1 MNKTYPKRRPRG
13 RPKKRKSRER
23 LQKHKEMSER
33 DDEEEEIKT
42 EADAVETQTEED
54 TAIVRTEEEVVKE
67 VCSQVENNAVDT
79 QTEEV
84 PPVIDEET
92 NTEIPHNEDES
103 TTKENDDSSFPK
115 EKITA
120 VTQTENCAATTQTDD
135 DINSFSAHLES
146 NGVLN
151 LKITRKE
158 IKEEVKEEEEDEEEE
173 EEDIEEPQPRASTLP
188 FESSA
193 STSTSPPE
201 AVVAQ
206 LNQLQESV
214 VSHILQYQAGVLAQ
228 FQQLQ
233 QQMLSEISSSNQ
245 PQVTVTPIVKREPN
259 GRKRRSSSKFE
270 SSVSEE
276 DNSKNG
282 EVQSKR
288 KRTAFS
294 EKQYEILETTF
305 QHNNFPE
312 PIDQHCIAL
321 RIKTPY
327 RSIKMWF
334 QNRRASIRKRMM
346 PKEKGTEEDTSEKKP
361 AKNNCDPDTR
371 WYCSVCPSTFISK
384 KFLDAHTEAHK
395 KETLRCA
402 NCSMSFTHK
411 VLLDTHRISKCTSI
425 SGVDLSHLED
435 ERKEL
440 NQSHD
445 KINFIK
451 ALSNDPKSSESTC
464 VSSAML
470 PLLLQK
476 LQKHPKKES
485 EISSPPPL
493 IDPNSLNQVSLP
505 KVENPVI
512 LQQQRLMQQLLLAQ
526 LQQAAQ
532 LKAKQESEDQDTAK
546 ETENA
551 NGSLTL
557 GGLTIFPV
565 KSSKPTIEIKEEPK
579 SVEELSDLQ
588 PSTLH
593 DQIANILENQG
604 IKSSLKCEED
614 EDSKCGSRES
624 MKEQIQAILRHQE
637 EQRKKSLKT
646 VTQGTGIQAEEAVD
660 LESLRRHRRRTTV
673 FNEVQL
679 RTLYMHFTHCN
690 FPDPAMFKIIGHLVK
705 LDPQVIKIWF
715 QNERSRQRKRA
726 MHIVD
731 EVSAKHK
738 PYKCKDCGMSF
749 AMMTFLVKHSM
760 RHIGETDQDANVR
773 TCPLCLQKWNKEVFS
788 SHLKSRHNV
797 NLSLVE
803 ERCPGSLKCYLCSES
818 FPDQENLMIHKHK
831 HLKDEYGDPPQ
842 CSKCKTTFVNAICL
856 EAHMETHETGEWNHK
871 CNLCDALFHDKVL
884 LTSHEMGHGVPL
896 APVSTIDRSRSQLQH
911 SNIRAINAIARK
923 TVASAIESLN
933 SSTESIEEQ
942 SSDNEVAKSEKS
954 ILSIKSSMLSKN
966 LSPEHSIPT
975 GTTSKTASTNTPTVS
990 TVVATMTSPTVSTA
1004 PISNVITP
1012 PTGPVSYVKLI
1023 PVQLIPTNPVPSS
1036 QSGTPPAGV
1045 ITGPTTAF
1053 LSVPVNFFGTGD
1065 ASSNPVFSQIF
1076 DPSSSASKVSPD
1088 EKSNK
1093 KKSLPNLIPI
1103 SDVGVSFIKKE
1114 VVEPNEEKTPVS
1126 DTKLENEG
1134 SKSIQAM
1141 DCVVKEKKEYVPDS
1155 ASSVSEGEINED
1167 NDEAHEN
1174 TADATVSSHENKPL
1188 NDSQDTGK
1196 IVSAEVPPKT
1206 LMEDGNCES
1215 EDKSV
1220 LEGRTSSEIQSAQ
1233 QLTSKKRYVPILP
1246 LLPLQLA
1253 TKEPRVNSRNLTPE
1267 TPVPQRPKSSRNV
1280 PNKRLWEAYKVDR
1293 YKRRRTPTYFSG
1305 SQREILEAHFD
1316 HDNFP
1321 DPGEQ
1326 LAIADQLGVSYPVV
1340 KTWFQNT
1347 RKNFRKQLKFEK
1359 LIPAGGPFHCQKC
1372 NVAFISEVSLHEHSE
1387 VHNVVTGI
1395 KCQEC
1400 DMSFSH
1406 QSVLKTHHA
1415 VTHKNAKLGEAIR
1428 RKKYGVD
1435 ILERF
1440 SSSQGRFDGENEE
1453 VSDSDS
1459 PEEESEDG
1467 VTNGLMEI
1475 GSVKVERS
1483 MDDSLDG
1490 EDYHPIMAVEC
1501 ILDNSE
1507 GEDGVQKSE
1516 ESSEQSGHKCC
1527 SCGESFASFIA
1538 LKEHNSLHCAS
1549 QGPLKP
1555 GHFRRRKKLLGK
1567 RRVIGNS
1574 IRCFDCY
1581 RVFPERNSYLEH
1593 FRTFP
1598 CSSNTSTKRIEYTDE
1613 EQRVLVT
1620 HYDGN
1625 NFPLPSEMSLLA
1637 RRLGV
1642 RYRQV
1647 MHWFQNRRSKERK
1660 KIKEGGKLPPVECHR
1675 CKASFVTEESLSRH
1689 KKLAHGEVNNPGT
1702 EAEAETPLMEHACT
1716 TPGCGAFFPNEE
1728 LLVTHSLAHQIDV
1741 DAVQTEEE
1749 EDDHKLPNLGPT
1761 TLWKDFAVLE
1771 AHYSDNN
1778 FPDPMDIGFI
1788 ARRLQVDPL
1797 HVHLWFKERR
1807 KQHIRK
1813 LEENGTKVME
1823 GETAVSTQKALSKV
1837 CSKCDAAFI
1846 CQMDLDTHEDMHKS
1860 SWSQV
1865 CSMCG
1870 AEFSNVVVLETHWIR
1885 HGIEVKRQSPDRPT
1899 KASFSNAQMEVLDTH
1914 YEHNNFP
1921 MSLEIWLIAMR
1932 LNLRPRQVTHWF
1944 QNKRGRDRRVQKITT
1959 ASSRICLHCGA
1970 SFICDEFLEKHMQT
1984 HKIESRFTCSEC
1996 KVVYLSAVLLETH
2009 SLYHTSIPKYRLPRR
2024 CNDGVR
2030 DPMTEGQVKNTSNL
2044 EVVEEQSDS
2053 SEGELRIDES
2063 ENFTISIENNEDEHE
2078 SEETEVLRGQD
2089 EAIDDGDGKHPGPES
2104 ESFVERE
2111 DVEVSD
2117 DFTDRMDNDPADGE
2131 RVTEDFELQ
2140 SSDEKEEADTLKV
2153 NFANNKK
2160 TIREEVFF
2168 DDNSDSSDDDEDE
2181 PRLRIVSAY
2190 TISGNPEDMDSEEDL

>member
-1 MNKTYPKRRPRG
+1 MNKTYPKRRSRG
-13 RPKKRKSRER
+13 RPKKRKRER
-23 LQKHKEMSER
+23 LQKHKEISEI
-33 DDEEEEIKT
+33 DDEEEEIRT
-42 EADAVETQTEED
+42 EVDAVEMQTEEED
-54 TAIVRTEEEVVKE
+54 TIVKTEEE
-67 VCSQVENNAVDT
+67 T
-79 QTEEV
+79 F
-84 PPVIDEET
+84 
-92 NTEIPHNEDES
+92 
-103 TTKENDDSSFPK
+103 NDDSGVMPQVEDMVPPPNEETSTEMIPNEDISSTEDMNNSSYPK
-115 EKITA
+115 EKITV

-135 DINSFSAHLES
+135 FISPPPTYLES

-151 LKITRKE
+151 LKVTKKN
-158 IKEEVKEEEEDEEEE
+158 IKEEVKEEI
-173 EEDIEEPQPRASTLP
+173 DIEEPHPHASTLP
-188 FESSA
+188 FDCSA
-193 STSTSPPE
+193 STSTTPPE

-206 LNQLQESV
+206 LNQLQETV

-233 QQMLSEISSSNQ
+233 QQMLSELSSSNQ
-245 PQVTVTPIVKREPN
+245 SQVTVTPVVKREPN

-270 SSVSEE
+270 PNLTEE

-346 PKEKGTEEDTSEKKP
+346 PKDKGNEEEPSESKP

-451 ALSNDPKSSESTC
+451 ALNNDPKSSESTC

-485 EISSPPPL
+485 DISLLPPL
-493 IDPNSLNQVSLP
+493 IDSNSRSP
-505 KVENPVI
+505 GSIAKVENPV
-512 LQQQRLMQQLLLAQ
+512 LVQQQQLMQQLLLAQ

-532 LKAKQESEDQDTAK
+532 LKAKKESEDQEPTK
-546 ETENA
+546 ETDNG

-565 KSSKPTIEIKEEPK
+565 KSSKPTVDIKEEPK
-579 SVEELSDLQ
+579 QSVEELSDLE
-588 PSTLH
+588 PSTLQ
-593 DQIANILENQG
+593 DQITNILENQG
-604 IKSSLKCEED
+604 IRSSLKSEDD
-614 EDSKCGSRES
+614 EDSKCGTRES

-637 EQRKKSLKT
+637 EQRKKSLKM
-646 VTQGTGIQAEEAVD
+646 VAQGTGTQEEEALD
-660 LESLRRHRRRTTV
+660 LESLKRHRRRTTV

-731 EVSAKHK
+731 EVTAKDK

-760 RHIGETDQDANVR
+760 RHIGETDQDASVR

-803 ERCPGSLKCYLCSES
+803 ERSPGSLKCYLCSES

-842 CSKCKTTFVNAICL
+842 CTKCKTTFVNAICL
-856 EAHMETHETGEWNHK
+856 EAHMETHETGEWTHK

-911 SNIRAINAIARK
+911 SNFRTINAVARK

-933 SSTESIEEQ
+933 SSTENVEEP
-942 SSDNEVAKSEKS
+942 SSDNEVAMSEAT
-954 ILSIKSSMLSKN
+954 ILSIKSSMFLKKT
-966 LSPEHSIPT
+966 PEQSVPT
-975 GTTSKTASTNTPTVS
+975 GTTSKTASTNTPIVS

-1004 PISNVITP
+1004 PVGNVMTP

-1036 QSGTPPAGV
+1036 QSGSTPAGV

-1053 LSVPVNFFGTGD
+1053 LSVPVNFFGNGD
-1065 ASSNPVFSQIF
+1065 AAGNPVFSQIF
-1076 DPSSSASKVSPD
+1076 DTSASPSKVTGD
-1088 EKSNK
+1088 ENASK
-1093 KKSLPNLIPI
+1093 KKSLPSLIPI
-1103 SDVGVSFIKKE
+1103 SDSSITFIKKE
-1114 VVEPNEEKTPVS
+1114 VDPKEEKVPVH
-1126 DTKLENEG
+1126 DTKLEKEG
-1134 SKSIQAM
+1134 NKAILSSDNDVYDKR
-1141 DCVVKEKKEYVPDS
+1141 DYVPDS
-1155 ASSVSEGEINED
+1155 TTTISE
-1167 NDEAHEN
+1167 DEV
-1174 TADATVSSHENKPL
+1174 DENKDHTLGRIASITISPSHDTKAP
-1188 NDSQDTGK
+1188 NDDHDTGK
-1196 IVSAEVPPKT
+1196 ITSAEMSVQERKVSSEEESFEADDKLVP
-1206 LMEDGNCES
+1206 
-1215 EDKSV
+1215 
-1220 LEGRTSSEIQSAQ
+1220 EGKTSSELHSSL
-1233 QLTSKKRYVPILP
+1233 QLTNKKRYVPILP
-1246 LLPLQLA
+1246 LLPLHLA
-1253 TKEPRVNSRNLTPE
+1253 EKESKVNSRNPTPE
-1267 TPVPQRPKSSRNV
+1267 TSIPQRPKSLRNV
-1280 PNKRLWEAYKVDR
+1280 PNKRLWDAYKVDR

-1326 LAIADQLGVSYPVV
+1326 LAISDQLGVSYPVV

-1347 RKNFRKQLKFEK
+1347 RKNYRKQLKFEK
-1359 LIPAGGPFHCQKC
+1359 LNPAGGPFHCLKC
-1372 NVAFISEVSLHEHSE
+1372 NVAFISEASLNEHSE
-1387 VHNVVTGI
+1387 VHNLPTEI

-1400 DMSFSH
+1400 DMSFTHS
-1406 QSVLKTHHA
+1406 SVLKTHHA
-1415 VTHKNAKLGEAIR
+1415 VTHKNAKLGEPVR

-1440 SSSQGRFDGENEE
+1440 SSSQGRFDGENED

-1459 PEEESEDG
+1459 PEEGNEECVKNG
-1467 VTNGLMEI
+1467 VMEVD
-1475 GSVKVERS
+1475 SVKVEKS

-1516 ESSEQSGHKCC
+1516 DSCERSGHKCC

-1538 LKEHNSLHCAS
+1538 LKEHNSHHCTG
-1549 QGPLKP
+1549 QGSLKP
-1555 GHFRRRKKLLGK
+1555 GHFRRRKKLLSK
-1567 RRVIGNS
+1567 RKVIGNS

-1581 RVFPERNSYLEH
+1581 RVFPDRNTYLEH

-1598 CSSNTSTKRIEYTDE
+1598 CSSSTSTKRIEYTDE

-1660 KIKEGGKLPPVECHR
+1660 KIKEGGKLPPVECQR
-1675 CKASFVTEESLSRH
+1675 CKASFVTEENLSRH
-1689 KKLAHGEVNNPGT
+1689 KKLAHGDVNES
-1702 EAEAETPLMEHACT
+1702 EAESPLMEHACN
-1716 TPGCGAFFPNEE
+1716 TPGCGAFFPNAE
-1728 LLVTHSLAHQIDV
+1728 LLVTHSLAHQIDA
-1741 DAVQTEEE
+1741 DAMQTEEE

-1761 TLWKDFAVLE
+1761 TLWKDFAILE

-1813 LEENGTKVME
+1813 LEENGNKVME
-1823 GETAVSTQKALSKV
+1823 GEIAVSTQKALSKV
-1837 CSKCDAAFI
+1837 CSKCNAAFI
-1846 CQMDLDTHEDMHKS
+1846 CQTDLDTHEDMHKS

-1870 AEFSNVVVLETHWIR
+1870 LEFSNVVVLETHWIR

-1921 MSLEIWLIAMR
+1921 MSLEIWLIAMK

-1959 ASSRICLHCGA
+1959 ACSRICLHCGA
-1970 SFICDEFLEKHMQT
+1970 SFICDEFLEKHMQL
-1984 HKIESRFTCSEC
+1984 HKTEARFTCSEC
-1996 KVVYLSAVLLETH
+1996 KVVYLSPVLLETH
-2009 SLYHTSIPKYRLPRR
+2009 SLYHTSIPKYRIPRR

-2030 DPMTEGQVKNTSNL
+2030 DPMTEGQVKNTNSP
-2044 EVVEEQSDS
+2044 EIEEDHSDS

-2063 ENFTISIENNEDEHE
+2063 ENFVISIENNED
-2078 SEETEVLRGQD
+2078 SDVNEEIEGLNSQD
-2089 EAIDDGDGKHPGPES
+2089 KADNDNEKYLATDY
-2104 ESFVERE
+2104 ESFEERNDE
-2111 DVEVSD
+2111 EVSD
-2117 DFTDRMDNDPADGE
+2117 NPTDKSGGNLANGKSEME
-2131 RVTEDFELQ
+2131 KFELQ
-2140 SSDEKEEADTLKV
+2140 SFDEKEDTVKV
-2153 NFANNKK
+2153 NFANIKK
-2160 TIREEVFF
+2160 SIREEVFF

-2190 TISGNPEDMDSEEDL
+2190 TITGNPEDMDSEEDL